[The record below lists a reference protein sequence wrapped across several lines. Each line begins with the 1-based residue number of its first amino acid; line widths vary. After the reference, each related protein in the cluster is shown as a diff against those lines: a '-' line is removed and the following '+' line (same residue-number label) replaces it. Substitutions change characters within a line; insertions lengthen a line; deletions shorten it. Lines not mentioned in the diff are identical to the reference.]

1 MCSVLHLAVVC
12 LYLVANRRHSVGT
25 ANGLKYWQL
34 QRPMFVIAICA
45 AATGLAAA
53 SCYIYVF
60 ASDSAGDVFFKGF
73 SAGGFASPP
82 FIALLIFQPLE
93 FFTYAPRFT
102 PITHVLRVIPACRY
116 VSSMVML
123 QLRMMDLCF
132 NRQSSGPRTR
142 AVLFPLSI
150 VVAACVVCGCAN
162 AYETSR
168 GSYGGLYSSESE
180 RGRLFTVVQLTAQFM
195 SDLILTSL
203 FFHSMRACRRQLLV
217 RAAVSIQVCPVPPP
231 PVPPRVYTCHIFSRF

>member
-1 MCSVLHLAVVC
+1 M
-12 LYLVANRRHSVGT
+12 
-25 ANGLKYWQL
+25 
-34 QRPMFVIAICA
+34 M
-45 AATGLAAA
+45 
-53 SCYIYVF
+53 
-60 ASDSAGDVFFKGF
+60 
-73 SAGGFASPP
+73 
-82 FIALLIFQPLE
+82 
-93 FFTYAPRFT
+93 
-102 PITHVLRVIPACRY
+102 
-116 VSSMVML
+116 SSMVML

-217 RAAVSIQVCPVPPP
+217 RAAVSIQVMSCPTSMCSP
-231 PVPPRVYTCHIFSRF
+231 TCHIFSRF